1 MHVTKHFLLYHG
13 HCNFLLVLVFSNNGT
28 TCTNCR
34 KSQKY
39 VFAHLRVLVA
49 KGTTNSLA
57 RFPCSAQRPW
67 PRAYAHS
74 GAARHLEGRGHRR
87 ICVHASHVL
96 RKGSGHSRTT
106 HNIAMVIYSSSF
118 AQMPWW
124 VSSACVPPVAVGL
137 GKFVL

>member
-1 MHVTKHFLLYHG
+1 MTKKIKSCVLCYESQKHLLLCLG
-13 HCNFLLVLVFSNNGT
+13 HCNLFLVLVFSNYGT

-34 KSQKY
+34 KTQKC

-49 KGTTNSLA
+49 EGTANSLA
-57 RFPCSAQRPW
+57 VFPCSAQRPW

-74 GAARHLEGRGHRR
+74 GAASQLEGRGHRR

-106 HNIAMVIYSSSF
+106 HNIAMVIFSSSF
-118 AQMPWW
+118 AQMPW
-124 VSSACVPPVAVGL
+124 
-137 GKFVL
+137 